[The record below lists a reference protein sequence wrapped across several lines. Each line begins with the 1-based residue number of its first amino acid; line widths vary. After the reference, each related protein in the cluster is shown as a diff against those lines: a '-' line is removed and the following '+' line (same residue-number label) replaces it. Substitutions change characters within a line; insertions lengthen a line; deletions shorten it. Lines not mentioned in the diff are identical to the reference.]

1 MLEKIGKYEVSE
13 QIGVGGFGAVYKG
26 RDPFIKRTVAIKTC
40 QVNDEEIKHRFFREA
55 ELAGNLHHRHIT
67 TIYDFGVENGIPYI
81 VQEFLTGE
89 DLDKKIKRGDPLPV
103 ARKVEILMAIAD
115 GLGYAHNASIIH
127 RDVKP
132 ANVRVLDDGTVKV
145 MDFGI
150 AKSLQSESNLTQTG
164 ITLGTSAYLAPEQIR
179 GEPIDRRTDIF
190 ALGVVAYEL
199 LTYRKPFRG
208 EHLSTVLYKIL
219 NDTPEPIGSLVLD
232 APPALIAA
240 VGRAMAKAP
249 ADRYATMEAFR
260 KDLQGIFRELAGGGS
275 GVYSRIEPDTV
286 RATRPNDD
294 MDTTLA
300 TPSSGVAPIRSGI
313 TPPSGALARVPAP
326 TDKTPTSQSL
336 SGARPPLELVN
347 FRDPAADMASEDT
360 VRRST
365 GAPPAEEPGVGRTRG
380 LIFGGI
386 ALVLVAA
393 AAGYLLL
400 NRRAPAPSV
409 PVVPTPAPA
418 AAPTPALE
426 FPEPKLGA
434 GEAPAAT
441 STTSTAATSV
451 TSTTSTS
458 SAAPAPP
465 PPAAAASAPLPTALP
480 AASEAPKPAE
490 PAPAAPA
497 TFKVQFSSVPV
508 ATLSVDGKKIGP
520 SIPARTLSLN
530 EGEHTVKLE
539 AKDFAPYER
548 KFRVGPR
555 GESRIHYQFPV
566 SMLVIQAPGWAGAR
580 VLVDGKYQGT
590 LPDAARLKLSPGTY
604 NVTLSREGSNPVTE
618 KIEIPEGS
626 PRTWNAPPPTPASG
640 GS

>member
-13 QIGVGGFGAVYKG
+13 QIGVGGFGAVYRG

-89 DLDKKIKRGDPLPV
+89 DLDRKIKRGEPIPM
-103 ARKVEILMAIAD
+103 ARKVEFLMAIAD

-132 ANVRVLDDGTVKV
+132 ANVRVLEDGTVKV

-219 NDTPEPIGSLVLD
+219 NDTPEPIGSLVQD

-240 VGRAMAKAP
+240 VGRAMSKVP
-249 ADRYATMEAFR
+249 DDRYPTMEAFR
-260 KDLQGIFRELAGGGS
+260 KDLQTIHRELLGASGMYPTLGG
-275 GVYSRIEPDTV
+275 DTV
-286 RATRPNDD
+286 RTLRPDED
-294 MDTTLA
+294 LETTLA
-300 TPSSGVAPIRSGI
+300 TPSSGVAPIHANI

-326 TDKTPTSQSL
+326 SDATPTSQAI

-347 FRDPAADMASEDT
+347 FRDPSSDPAQEDT
-360 VRRST
+360 VRRTSGT
-365 GAPPAEEPGVGRTRG
+365 VVPRKAEPAAARSKSMTFVAIAAV
-380 LIFGGI
+380 LAAGI
-386 ALVLVAA
+386 AAYFAVV
-393 AAGYLLL
+393 
-400 NRRAPAPSV
+400 RRPGMPAPAPIA
-409 PVVPTPAPA
+409 TPAPA
-418 AAPTPALE
+418 PAVPTPALE
-426 FPEPKLGA
+426 FPNPELGA
-434 GEAPAAT
+434 GEAPAT
-441 STTSTAATSV
+441 SAA
-451 TSTTSTS
+451 
-458 SAAPAPP
+458 AAPAPA
-465 PPAAAASAPLPTALP
+465 PPAAAPVLPTAV
-480 AASEAPKPAE
+480 
-490 PAPAAPA
+490 PAPAAEAKPAAPAPPA

-520 SIPARTLSLN
+520 SIPARTLSLE
-530 EGEHTVKLE
+530 EGEHTVRLE
-539 AKDFAPYER
+539 APDFPPYEK
-548 KFRVGPR
+548 KFRVGPKSENR
-555 GESRIHYQFPV
+555 VHYQFPI

-580 VLVDGKYQGT
+580 VLVDGKYRGS
-590 LPDAARLKLSPGTY
+590 LPDASRLRLPPGSY
-604 NVTLSREGSNPVTE
+604 SVTLSREGSSPVTE
-618 KIEIPEGS
+618 KIDVPEGS
-626 PRTWNAPPPTPASG
+626 PKTWNAPPPSPAASG
-640 GS
+640 GP